1 METLAMSDAISG
13 ALLLVGLLFFATGYL
28 WLRGRQERPDESWL
42 PREIAGGQ
50 LAFAEKRFE
59 SRRHGLVARLDRA
72 YRAGDQLHLVE
83 LKTRAYLAAH
93 VSDVIELS
101 VQRLVLEE
109 ATGEP
114 VSSIAH
120 VAVQLPDRSG
130 LRTIRV
136 ELFDEHQVMA
146 MRQRLLQLRD
156 GKGATPLPTPR
167 RRACEK
173 CGHRTV
179 CQRTYGDRE

>member
-1 METLAMSDAISG
+1 MSDAISG
-13 ALLLVGLLFFATGYL
+13 ALLLVGLLFFSISYL

-42 PREIAGGQ
+42 PRELAGGQ

-101 VQRLVLEE
+101 VQRLVLEA

-156 GKGATPLPTPR
+156 GKGATPLPAPR